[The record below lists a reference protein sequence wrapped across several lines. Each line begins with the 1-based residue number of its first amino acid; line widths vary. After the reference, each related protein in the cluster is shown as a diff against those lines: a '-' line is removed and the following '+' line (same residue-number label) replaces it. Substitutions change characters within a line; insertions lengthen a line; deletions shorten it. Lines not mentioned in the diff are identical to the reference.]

1 MRYPVVAGLLQKE
14 GKVLLAKRP
23 AHKKRGGLWEFPG
36 GKVEEGEAPQEA
48 LRRELLEELGILVE
62 VGEEVAVVDH
72 DYPEVAIRLI
82 CFSCQIKEGEPRA
95 LEGQELGWF
104 EPEEIDNI
112 SLAPADVSLWR
123 NLRKTLLQR

>member
-36 GKVEEGEAPQEA
+36 GKVEEGEAPREA

-62 VGEEVAVVDH
+62 VGEEVAVVDY
-72 DYPEVAIRLI
+72 DYPEVAIRLT